1 MGVLALIETKMK
13 GKREVMFG
21 NVRGRISGV
30 EDGQGREGVALL
42 LSEEMWGCV
51 VEWKEVSARMTRVK
65 LRIEDVSWVFVN
77 AYGHG
82 SEKSEKEREEFWS
95 DLNECVESVG
105 RNVNVVL
112 MGDLN
117 ARVGDEQV
125 DGVIEKYGV
134 PGRNRSGEKMLEI
147 RMEKK
152 LVVANTVFKKNDVHK
167 YT

>member
-1 MGVLALIETKMK
+1 M
-13 GKREVMFG
+13 
-21 NVRGRISGV
+21 
-30 EDGQGREGVALL
+30 L

-51 VEWKEVSARMTRVK
+51 VGWKEVSARMMWVK
-65 LRIEDVSWVFVN
+65 LRTEDVSWVFVS

-82 SEKSEKEREEFWS
+82 SEKERKEFWS

-117 ARVGDEQV
+117 ARVEDEQV

-134 PGRNRSGEKMLEI
+134 PGRNRRGEKMLEI
-147 RMEKK
+147 CKEK
-152 LVVANTVFKKNDVHK
+152 LVVANTVFNKSDVHK
-167 YT
+167 YL